1 MFLGLAVAFVKTCL
15 SLKPNQQTYQVKL
28 AQITDTFGRKF
39 IWCVV
44 YKLGNGISIE
54 IQNVEYESHGFVA
67 DN

>member
-15 SLKPNQQTYQVKL
+15 SLKPYQVKL
-28 AQITDTFGRKF
+28 AQITDTLGRKF
-39 IWCVV
+39 IWCVA

-54 IQNVEYESHGFVA
+54 IQNVEYESHGFAA